1 MDIERL
7 KTLSD
12 DERKSVLESEAIA
25 IEEGKYNKPLT
36 PDEILYY
43 KDELAEHSINQ
54 AIILDEYAQV
64 KDEFKE
70 RLKPIK
76 DKISTALHAI
86 KYKQIECDGRL
97 YKLSDFDDQ
106 MIHKVDE
113 LGNVIHSRKMLPE
126 ERNFRLNLQLGKQKS
141 S

>member
-43 KDELAEHSINQ
+43 KDELAEHTINQ

-64 KDEFKE
+64 KEEYKE

-76 DKISTALHAI
+76 DKISTALQAI
-86 KYKQIECDGRL
+86 KFKQIECDGRL

-126 ERNFRLNLQLGKQKS
+126 ERQFRIQALKHKVS
-141 S
+141 